1 MPLAGVEAATKSSP
15 SMNPTPSSPSPV
27 SSHQRWAHLRFS
39 VVGALLASPPG
50 PGQLRARLRALAD
63 QSWQHP
69 GGGQRVHFGVSTIER
84 WYYRALRAKQDP
96 VRVLQRRVRRD
107 SGRFPALSAALAE
120 KLTAQ
125 YRAHPQWSYQL
136 HADNL
141 AALAEKEPA
150 LGNCP
155 AYPTVRR
162 FLKAHGLLPRPR
174 RGPVHRPG
182 APAAEVRFA
191 AREVRSYQSAQ
202 VNALWHLDFH
212 HGKVRVLLPDGQ
224 WVYPLLFG
232 VLDDCSRL
240 CCHLQWYL
248 REGAEELCHG
258 LSQALLKRALP
269 RALMTDNGSA
279 MMAAETTQGLA
290 RLGILHETTLP
301 YSPYQNGKQE
311 SFWGQIE
318 GRLLPMLE
326 GVADLSLRALND
338 ATQAWAEMEYN
349 RKEHSELGQ
358 SPLAVYQK
366 TKDIGRPAPDAAAL
380 RLGFT
385 AEVGRTQ
392 RRSDGTLTLRGVRF
406 EVPSR
411 YGHLERLH
419 VRAASWDLGQVHVV
433 DPKTGVVLCRLYPLD
448 KHRNAGGRRARRITP
463 LDATPVPPDGMAPL
477 LQKLVA
483 QYAATG
489 LPPAYLPQLKT
500 EGQP

>member
-1 MPLAGVEAATKSSP
+1 MDPTRSRSS
-15 SMNPTPSSPSPV
+15 SVSP
-27 SSHQRWAHLRFS
+27 HQRWAHLRFS
-39 VVGALLASPPG
+39 VVGPLLASPPG
-50 PGQLRARLRALAD
+50 PRQLHARLRALAD
-63 QSWQHP
+63 QSWRHP
-69 GGGQRVHFGVSTIER
+69 ASGEWVHFGVSTIER
-84 WYYRALRAKQDP
+84 WYYQALQAKQDP
-96 VRVLQRRVRRD
+96 VTVLQRRVRKD
-107 SGRFPALSAALAE
+107 SGSFPAMPPALAD

-141 AALAEKEPA
+141 AALAQKEPP
-150 LGNCP
+150 LGSCP

-162 FLKAHGLLPRPR
+162 FLKAHGLFPRPR
-174 RGPVHRPG
+174 RGPAHSPG
-182 APAAEVRFA
+182 AQAAEVRFA
-191 AREVRSYQSAQ
+191 GREVRSYQSEQ

-212 HGKVRVLLPDGQ
+212 HGKVRVLRPDGQ
-224 WVYPLLFG
+224 WGYPLLFG

-248 REGAEELCHG
+248 SEGAQELCHG

-269 RALMTDNGSA
+269 RALMSDNGSA
-279 MMAAETTQGLA
+279 MLAAETTQGLA

-311 SFWGQIE
+311 AFWGQIE

-326 GVADLSLRALND
+326 GVADLSLRQLND

-358 SPLAVYQK
+358 SPVAVYQS
-366 TKDIGRPAPDAAAL
+366 TADAGRPAPDSAAMAL
-380 RLGFT
+380 CFT
-385 AEVGRTQ
+385 SEVGRTQ

-419 VRAASWDLGQVHVV
+419 VRAASWDLRQVHVV

-448 KHRNAGGRRARRITP
+448 KHRNADGQRARRIAP
-463 LDATPVPPDGMAPL
+463 LDATPAPPGGMAPL

-489 LPPAYLPQLKT
+489 LPPAYLPQVET
-500 EGQP
+500 EVQA